1 MFAYVIYFSYI
12 ITMDEDYID
21 KRRLLEGS
29 LHQQVSN
36 NLSIRRNP
44 LTKQTDFKKK
54 VKFSKAEYTFL
65 QFHHVIWKWATLNNK
80 LTPRELGILLYVHP
94 LITFTSQEYAQ
105 MLVELGSTDQSVM
118 SKFKRDGWINI
129 WSKKGNTVNYTL
141 SNKANTLINRMHK
154 MYMLEEE
161 IPLSA
166 RRNIVVRKKTKKNEE
181 LMRLFSKF
189 NEIVKQKD
197 NENKE
202 KRTSSKKWVRS
213 M

>member
-1 MFAYVIYFSYI
+1 MS
-12 ITMDEDYID
+12 EDYID
-21 KRRLLEGS
+21 RRRLTEGS

-36 NLSIRRNP
+36 DLSIRRNP

-105 MLVELGSTDQSVM
+105 MLVELGSSDQSVM
-118 SKFKRDGWINI
+118 AKFKRDGWINI
-129 WSKKGNTVNYTL
+129 WRKEGNTINYTL
-141 SNKANTLINRMHK
+141 SNKANTLITRMHK

-166 RRNIVVRKKTKKNEE
+166 RRNVVARKKTKKNED
-181 LMRLFSKF
+181 LMGIFKKF
-189 NEIVKQKD
+189 NNIVKQKN
-197 NENKE
+197 NESKE
-202 KRTSSKKWVRS
+202 KRTSSKKRLRS